1 MISSSP
7 VTQLELEFNL
17 TNDVQP
23 RVIIQS
29 NEINLGEFTVP
40 LNRLL
45 IVKNLPMT
53 SLSDL
58 KITINDYSVNVQSLT
73 FSGKEYQSPSF
84 NTN

>member
-73 FSGKEYQSPSF
+73 FSG
-84 NTN
+84 